1 MPILNVVLHAQIR
14 VDYLQSAISGDGLI
28 KNCYRIPR
36 IKRVVSLSANYIMT
50 IDINDGT
57 RYLASLT
64 PLLMLLSSYTVLNH
78 IRVISQL
85 EIFFLTWHPSPLR

>member
-36 IKRVVSLSANYIMT
+36 IKRVVSLSANYIMA

-57 RYLASLT
+57 
-64 PLLMLLSSYTVLNH
+64 
-78 IRVISQL
+78 
-85 EIFFLTWHPSPLR
+85 